1 MGHVTFLGTGDLLNW
16 ERAQSCLA
24 VPLAGDETMLL
35 DVSSGTVLL
44 RQLQDAGIAPQ
55 SIRHV
60 FVSHCHF
67 DHSGGLVPLLVAL
80 TALPE
85 ASLKV
90 HALPETIRALRGL
103 LALTIPG
110 VEDWLGGRLRWGELA
125 SGQSTLAGDVEVTP
139 FEVDHDVECAGF
151 RISQGESTLV
161 YAADTRPCQELV
173 DHARDVDLLVHEA
186 YGLEKDA
193 EQAHTFGHSTAAEA
207 GRVALAAGAKRLILT
222 HIRSSRYVLPA
233 ELVEEAKTTF
243 GGPVAAGRD
252 LDSTSEQPVRVLSY
266 GSHRSLCSA
275 TSSSTRV
282 NKKGKEEGPRLLDPG
297 PCSSWSGVPPVSPS
311 S

>member
-1 MGHVTFLGTGDLLNW
+1 MGRVIFLGTGDLLNW

-24 VPLAGDETMLL
+24 IPLTGGETMLL
-35 DVSSGTVLL
+35 DVSGGTVLL
-44 RQLQDAGIAPQ
+44 RQLQVAGIAPE

-67 DHSGGLVPLLVAL
+67 DHAGGLVPLLIAL

-85 ASLKV
+85 ASLAV

-110 VEDWLGGRLRWGELA
+110 VEDWLGGRLRWGELT
-125 SGQSTLAGDVEVTP
+125 SEKPTLAKDAEVTP
-139 FEVDHDVECAGF
+139 FEVDHGIECAGF
-151 RISQGESTLV
+151 RVSQGESTLV

-173 DHARDVDLLVHEA
+173 HHARDVDLLVHEA
-186 YGLEKDA
+186 YGPEKDA

-207 GRVALAAGAKRLILT
+207 GRVAFAAGAERLILT
-222 HIRSSRYVLPA
+222 HMRSSRYILPA

-243 GGPVAAGRD
+243 GGPVAAARD
-252 LDSTSEQPVRVLSY
+252 LDVL
-266 GSHRSLCSA
+266 
-275 TSSSTRV
+275 
-282 NKKGKEEGPRLLDPG
+282 DF
-297 PCSSWSGVPPVSPS
+297 
-311 S
+311 